1 MVINIGNFIILMLC
15 RTEKPPQRFAE
26 SSSPLVQGLEEPMAA
41 AKEALDH
48 AAAQL
53 PTEDLSHSRSSAAS
67 PIPASSTSLAEP
79 ETANDMPAQE
89 AAETLTQL
97 AALTSEEAGA
107 SNQVQLLIPSMCKAM
122 SLF

>member
-1 MVINIGNFIILMLC
+1 MLC
-15 RTEKPPQRFAE
+15 RTEKPPQQFAE
-26 SSSPLVQGLEEPMAA
+26 SSSPLVQGFEEPMAA

-48 AAAQL
+48 AAEQL
-53 PTEDLSHSRSSAAS
+53 PEQDLSHSRLSAAS
-67 PIPASSTSLAEP
+67 PLPASSTSLAEP
-79 ETANDMPAQE
+79 ETADDTPAQE

-122 SLF
+122 SLS